1 MRKQCC
7 HGDCNQGRRC
17 PRDVQPDS
25 LPVSV
30 FAALFCAACIG
41 SPFVLWL
48 MGYPK

>member
-1 MRKQCC
+1 MHRK
-7 HGDCNQGRRC
+7 
-17 PRDVQPDS
+17 PEADS

-41 SPFVLWL
+41 SPFALWL